1 MLGTDLDRSLELH
14 MLGEGAAGIKSM
26 GIAPRIEG
34 RRNIPGGGDSQVDE
48 LIWGSDVDS
57 SNDPTLQ
64 AAKAQLFQ
72 GRAGGTLQSKQ
83 TGQAERSKL

>member
-57 SNDPTLQ
+57 SNDSTLQ